1 MLANQGYYRYINK
14 HGGGASSLAFL
25 FVGMCDGSRVAL
37 ANLTPHYIS
46 TVAVLNAGRNSISFF
61 LLLIVSMG
69 LSVVTPSLGSVM
81 HRVRLLT
88 AFHFVFGGVPRLL
101 STNGNALLT
110 YFCFHY
116 SFICH
121 RIRSCRARD
130 GLALPRPFP
139 HFPSGSVINVLFDV
153 DHPVAQRYV
162 LA

>member
-25 FVGMCDGSRVAL
+25 FVGKTFGFYIKF
-37 ANLTPHYIS
+37 ANLTFRFEP

-88 AFHFVFGGVPRLL
+88 AFHFVFGGAPTTLL
-101 STNGNALLT
+101 S
-110 YFCFHY
+110 
-116 SFICH
+116 I
-121 RIRSCRARD
+121 
-130 GLALPRPFP
+130 
-139 HFPSGSVINVLFDV
+139 V
-153 DHPVAQRYV
+153 DIS
-162 LA
+162 LIT